1 MTYTAIKE
9 LIYNDYTNLNID
21 LIDKYDLSLDMFANE
36 FELPRSIIREIPMH
50 QLDILIEKMGIIIAN
65 SKEEKTFMFDI
76 TDIEEFIAES
86 VKYIIKDIQM
96 LGVLDNK

>member
-1 MTYTAIKE
+1 
-9 LIYNDYTNLNID
+9 
-21 LIDKYDLSLDMFANE
+21 MFANE

-65 SKEEKTFMFDI
+65 SKEEKTFMFDM
-76 TDIEEFIAES
+76 TDIEEFIAAS

-96 LGVLDNK
+96 LGILDNK

>member
-1 MTYTAIKE
+1 
-9 LIYNDYTNLNID
+9 
-21 LIDKYDLSLDMFANE
+21 
-36 FELPRSIIREIPMH
+36 MH